1 MSLYAY
7 IDSKDDLLELTH
19 DAVVQETPVG
29 EVPSDWREA
38 LRMLAR
44 HNRAAALRHPWL
56 LATRDTGCPIGPA
69 SLKHMDESAAAVRG
83 LNAESAVRR
92 ALILAVGTFTF
103 GHVMAE
109 LSGGIRRRATE
120 AVDAAR
126 REATTEYV
134 QTQID
139 AGKLPHLACGD
150 TCRHR
155 FPRVAVQRRF
165 RGELRTRPRPAAC
178 RRRRVARAIGVRSR
192 GYSTGTSFACPPR
205 RQTARI
211 IFDSPSARCSR
222 ADHRA
227 PR

>member
-7 IDSKDDLLELTH
+7 IDSKDDLLELMH
-19 DAVVQETPVG
+19 DAVVEETLVG

-92 ALILAVGTFTF
+92 ALILAVDTFAF

-120 AVDAAR
+120 AVDA
-126 REATTEYV
+126 
-134 QTQID
+134 
-139 AGKLPHLACGD
+139 GKLPHLAD
-150 TCRHR
+150 TG
-155 FPRVAVQRRF
+155 FP
-165 RGELRTRPRPAAC
+165 ELLYNDDSEASFELGLDRLLAGAA
-178 RRRRVARAIGVRSR
+178 GSL
-192 GYSTGTSFACPPR
+192 G
-205 RQTARI
+205 Q
-211 IFDSPSARCSR
+211 
-222 ADHRA
+222 
-227 PR
+227 